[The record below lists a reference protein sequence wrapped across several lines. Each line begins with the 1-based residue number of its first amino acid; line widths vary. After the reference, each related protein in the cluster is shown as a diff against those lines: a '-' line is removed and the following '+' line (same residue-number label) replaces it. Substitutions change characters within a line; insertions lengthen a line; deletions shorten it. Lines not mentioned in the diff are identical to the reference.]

1 MIVNKSRR
9 EKIFRVVA
17 CVVIGLLLVSCT
29 RRESVSQVAVFGSP
43 AYAVTSEI
51 AAEGEIVNATPLG
64 SDPHYMEFTSS
75 VARVLEQSKAVIAL
89 GASADR
95 KMVSELS
102 KPKLFLLPEGLE
114 DPHVWLSP
122 KRVLAWVPQIQSF
135 LDEQFPNTKNVH
147 AQNAEKFMAALQELD
162 ANFEK
167 LRGYCFVTQHPAFT
181 YVEQDYGWRVLG
193 TLEVGEAEISP
204 KQLTALM
211 EALKSEQNCLLL
223 LNPYEPSKTAEVLSE
238 QLGLPSVDFDILEV
252 ATRSYS
258 SIMAEN
264 IDGVLH
270 ALRQ

>member
-1 MIVNKSRR
+1 
-9 EKIFRVVA
+9 
-17 CVVIGLLLVSCT
+17 
-29 RRESVSQVAVFGSP
+29 
-43 AYAVTSEI
+43 
-51 AAEGEIVNATPLG
+51 
-64 SDPHYMEFTSS
+64 
-75 VARVLEQSKAVIAL
+75 
-89 GASADR
+89 
-95 KMVSELS
+95 
-102 KPKLFLLPEGLE
+102 
-114 DPHVWLSP
+114 
-122 KRVLAWVPQIQSF
+122 VPQIQSF
-135 LDEQFPNTKNVH
+135 LDEQFPNTKDVH
-147 AQNAEKFMAALQELD
+147 AQNAEK
-162 ANFEK
+162 
-167 LRGYCFVTQHPAFT
+167 YCFVTQHPAFT

-211 EALKSEQNCLLL
+211 EALLL

>member
-1 MIVNKSRR
+1 MIVNKSHR
-9 EKIFRVVA
+9 EKIFCVVA

-29 RRESVSQVAVFGSP
+29 RRESVSQVAVLGSP

-122 KRVLAWVPQIQSF
+122 KGSWHGCHKYNPFWMSSSLIQKMYMHK
-135 LDEQFPNTKNVH
+135 T
-147 AQNAEKFMAALQELD
+147 
-162 ANFEK
+162 
-167 LRGYCFVTQHPAFT
+167 
-181 YVEQDYGWRVLG
+181 
-193 TLEVGEAEISP
+193 
-204 KQLTALM
+204 
-211 EALKSEQNCLLL
+211 LKS
-223 LNPYEPSKTAEVLSE
+223 SW
-238 QLGLPSVDFDILEV
+238 LP
-252 ATRSYS
+252 TR
-258 SIMAEN
+258 A
-264 IDGVLH
+264 
-270 ALRQ
+270 